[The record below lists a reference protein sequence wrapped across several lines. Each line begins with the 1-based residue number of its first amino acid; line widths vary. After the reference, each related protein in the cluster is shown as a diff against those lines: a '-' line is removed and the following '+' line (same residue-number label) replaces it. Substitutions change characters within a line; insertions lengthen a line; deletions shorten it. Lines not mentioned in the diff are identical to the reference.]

1 MNINEPQKQ
10 VPAPSTTN
18 SEQGLTLSE
27 REERELQQAVA
38 MSLNQTI
45 GQQETGVMTTN
56 QSNFGEAT
64 REHYDEGNWAM
75 TLFNAS
81 SQEIIISPDPEDRKR
96 IDGEPA
102 FLRSSPDNQY
112 LGGFI
117 TILHSIPLAREAL
130 LCRNHILSN
139 YGHDPQWWNGQPISL
154 PKIVTMQDAQ
164 DGDTDWDDILHE
176 TQRLVTFLDLTNRS
190 FGSSDALAGLKSI
203 STYDPEGSVGK
214 FLEAWQDAAIRAD
227 PGNKLTSIF
236 SSNAYKRPVSVH
248 DTPIH
253 KEFFSLD
260 PYVEPE
266 HGQTLYDVLDRTMWA
281 DRPGDELDDVWLGNT
296 ADVLTIRMEGTDA
309 TDSIDV
315 KIPAVFYPDR
325 YLAGCRDLAREFR
338 AERLRIHEEIFKTER
353 LLYRFS
359 VSRSAFRRGLG
370 SKEALEKAAAA
381 VTQVVPKSLANDI
394 GDTAFSPEAAN
405 KEAQQLAEELKTISA
420 KIEDKLQGKHL
431 VLCLIY
437 HAVADERA

>member
-1 MNINEPQKQ
+1 MNMNEPQKQ
-10 VPAPSTTN
+10 APAPNTTN
-18 SEQGLTLSE
+18 NEQGLTLSE

-38 MSLNQTI
+38 MSLNQNL
-45 GQQETGVMTTN
+45 GQQETGVMTTE

-96 IDGEPA
+96 VDGEPA
-102 FLRSSPDNQY
+102 FLRPSPDNQY

-130 LCRNHILSN
+130 LCKNHLLSN

-176 TQRLVTFLDLTNRS
+176 TQRLIAFLDSTIRS
-190 FGSSDALAGLKSI
+190 FGSTDALASVKSM

-227 PGNKLTSIF
+227 PGNKLANIF
-236 SSNAYKRPVSVH
+236 SSNAYKRPLSVH

-281 DRPGDELDDVWLGNT
+281 DRPGDELDDVWLGDT

-309 TDSIDV
+309 TDSVDV

-325 YLAGCRDLAREFR
+325 YLADCRDLAREFR
-338 AERLRIHEEIFKTER
+338 AERLRIYEDVFKTER
-353 LLYRFS
+353 LLHRFS
-359 VSRSAFRRGLG
+359 VTRSAFRRGLG

-381 VTQVVPKSLANDI
+381 VTQVVPKSLANDM
-394 GDTAFSPEAAN
+394 GDTGLSPEGV
-405 KEAQQLAEELKTISA
+405 KMEAQQLAEELKAISI
-420 KIEDKLQGKHL
+420 KIEDKLQGERL
-431 VLCLIY
+431 ELCLIT
-437 HAVADERA
+437 HAITNDRT